1 VETAGRLILGSGFKV
16 GHGYMLIMPKAQY
29 ITWQGHRFEGAGVKP
44 EISVSWSVESFV
56 AGDDN
61 QLQRALDHFRRGEV
75 VLWRHQRQ
83 AKFVSKSNRVSRP

>member
-56 AGDDN
+56 AGDDFN
-61 QLQRALDHFRRGEV
+61 VLWTTFAEAKSL
-75 VLWRHQRQ
+75 LWRHQRQ